1 MADEPDSEPTETED
15 AEEGQE
21 EDAAPPKKSGLKK
34 IIIIAAI
41 VVVLLGGGAGGAYF
55 AGLLDPLFKDKGS
68 RTAFL
73 NLGAPELHQ
82 FPLLKADLRT
92 DKCRSAL
99 LKAVMVVQLAGED
112 KKRLQS
118 LELRVMDGVTQYLRD
133 KERSELVGKE
143 NAEKLRSDIT
153 RIINTLMAPSTIQAV
168 FFKEFILQ

>member
-1 MADEPDSEPTETED
+1 MADEPDSEPKETD
-15 AEEGQE
+15 KTEEGQE
-21 EDAAPPKKSGLKK
+21 EDAAPPKKNGLKK
-34 IIIIAAI
+34 IMIIAA
-41 VVVLLGGGAGGAYF
+41 VGVMLVGGGAGGAYF

-68 RTAFL
+68 RMAFL

-118 LELRVMDGVTQYLRD
+118 LELRILDGVTQYLRD
-133 KERSELVGKE
+133 KERHELVGKE
-143 NAEKLRSDIT
+143 NAEKLRSDIIRT
-153 RIINTLMAPSTIQAV
+153 INTLMAPSTIQAV